1 MAGLAWA
8 SYSLL
13 TNESIVDDWLVS
25 MAQQVA
31 ISDSDDGAS
40 NLQRTEVGV
49 ILVDDNALQ
58 LALNDPGIA
67 KSEDHIANA
76 YRYISG
82 RLYQIIA
89 TDKRARGVVLDF
101 YASPYTKLA
110 GSVRPL
116 DIDCQT
122 PVVQVALPPPMPF
135 GQEFV
140 RPDPRFV
147 APTVPCAII
156 AYSFANLGAGQSK
169 LRTIDHNPFP
179 KKSGCPVISLAATA
193 VALAQMAGETEANL
207 AGTECQ
213 RQDAILSACKSN
225 NICQLNLA
233 TRFPMTSPPDNLSV
247 RTAEEFFDPAF
258 AADALS
264 WLHNRIVFIGSS
276 NSLSDDYFYLADGS
290 LSDALSLTGEPAG
303 VRWPGVMLHAGLA
316 QRMLDAERSG
326 GKTIMFLGWQLSLVV
341 GAIIALLATAVLR
354 KRLQPFGPR
363 HCVQWIL
370 LSLVMLLPAALM
382 FAKYAALI
390 VHFIYALVGVAIVAS
405 GIWVWNRGKDAHH
418 SG

>member
-25 MAQQVA
+25 VSQQVA
-31 ISDSDDGAS
+31 ISEADGVPGDVK
-40 NLQRTEVGV
+40 RTEVGV
-49 ILVDDNALQ
+49 ILIDDNALQ
-58 LALNDPGIA
+58 LALKDPGISE
-67 KSEDHIANA
+67 SEDRIANA

-82 RLYQIIA
+82 RLYQMIA
-89 TDKRARGVVLDF
+89 TNEGARGVILDF

-110 GSVRPL
+110 DSFGPL
-116 DIDCQT
+116 DINCQT
-122 PVVQVALPPPMPF
+122 PVVQVALPSPMPF

-140 RPDPRFV
+140 RPDSRFV
-147 APTVPCAII
+147 AATVPCAVI

-179 KKSGCPVISLAATA
+179 NKSGCPVISLAATA
-193 VALAQMAGETEANL
+193 VALAQIAGETEAIL

-213 RQDAILSACKSN
+213 RQDAILRACRSN
-225 NICQLNLA
+225 KVCQQHLT
-233 TRFPMTSPPDNLSV
+233 TRVPMTSPPEDLSV
-247 RTAEEFFDPAF
+247 RPAEEFFDPAF
-258 AADALS
+258 SADAFS
-264 WLHNRIVFIGSS
+264 WLQNRIIFIGSS

-303 VRWPGVMLHAGLA
+303 IRWPGVMLHAGLA

-326 GKTIMFLGWQLSLVV
+326 GKTTMFLGWQLSLVL
-341 GAIIALLATAVLR
+341 GAIIALLATAILR

-363 HCVQWIL
+363 QCVQWIL
-370 LSLVMLLPAALM
+370 LSLVMLLPAALL

-390 VHFIYALVGVAIVAS
+390 VHFIYALVGVIIVAV